1 MSRLIVKNVPVYIT
15 PVRLKEHF
23 LQIDGPGGS
32 ITDVKVAHK
41 QDGTSRR
48 FAFIGYKSEDEARK
62 AKEWFDRTFL
72 DTTRIT
78 VDVVEASYPVRP

>member
-23 LQIDGPGGS
+23 LQVDGPGGT
-32 ITDVKVAHK
+32 ITDVKIAHK

-48 FAFIGYKSEDEARK
+48 FAFIGYKTEQEAAK
-62 AKEWFDRTFL
+62 ARDWFDRTYL
-72 DTTRIT
+72 DTSRIM
-78 VDVVEASYPVRP
+78 VDIVEVS